1 MGKFWQFK
9 NQADGNAELLLY
21 GDIADSSW
29 WGDGVTPKQFA
40 EDLSNLGYVT
50 DSTVRINS
58 GGGDVFAAQA
68 IGNQLEQHSANV
80 TAKIDGL
87 CASAATIIAC
97 HCNKVVAAN
106 DSTYMIHPVKMGIIG
121 YKDAAELQQYL
132 NAMAAIRDSI
142 LGLYA
147 KKTGR
152 SKDEVA
158 QLMDA
163 TSWWTGEQAKAEG
176 FVDELVDDGETAV
189 IENRNGMLFV
199 NSANFAVV
207 PTAPLV
213 LINVLDPKKHTGD
226 ITSATVKVN
235 NGVAVLEIKG
245 VLLDQLKVMK
255 ESTVLKNGTDYT
267 GSFNDDGTVNIILL
281 PDGKGNDATTLT
293 VSGKKLD
300 PSKVKNTDII
310 GGVDTSTG
318 KETGLEVIRQ
328 VYPLLS
334 MTPGILL
341 APRFSADPTVAAA
354 LQAKTSNI
362 NGVFKAVCIVDIN
375 SATGGATKYTD
386 VKTQKEKQAVSNANA
401 YAVWPYAKVG
411 DVIYSGSSLAG
422 ALTAYTD
429 ASNDDTPNV
438 SPSNKTL
445 SISAMC
451 LADGT
456 EVLLDQEQANTINSV
471 GVATFLNMNGFRLW
485 GNNTAAYPGTTDP
498 KDRWFSVRRFL
509 NWAANT
515 FILTYSQKVDSPAN
529 PRLIEAIVDSENV
542 RGNGFVARGICARY
556 EIRYY
561 SEENTTTDLLD
572 GKKTFHQYITPYT
585 PSEDIEDIIEF
596 DPDALAAALG

>member
-1 MGKFWQFK
+1 MSTYKHGVYTSENDTSLVAPAEGTAGLQVIWGTAPV
-9 NQADGNAELLLY
+9 NMLADPEAAVNRPILVYSKKAAVE
-21 GDIADSSW
+21 A
-29 WGDGVTPKQFA
+29 
-40 EDLSNLGYVT
+40 LGYS
-50 DSTVRINS
+50 D
-58 GGGDVFAAQA
+58 DFASYT
-68 IGNQLEQHSANV
+68 LSE
-80 TAKIDGL
+80 
-87 CASAATIIAC
+87 
-97 HCNKVVAAN
+97 
-106 DSTYMIHPVKMGIIG
+106 
-121 YKDAAELQQYL
+121 
-132 NAMAAIRDSI
+132 SI
-142 LGLYA
+142 
-147 KKTGR
+147 
-152 SKDEVA
+152 
-158 QLMDA
+158 
-163 TSWWTGEQAKAEG
+163 
-176 FVDELVDDGETAV
+176 
-189 IENRNGMLFV
+189 
-199 NSANFAVV
+199 SANFAVV

-255 ESTVLKNGTDYT
+255 ESAVLKNGTDYT
-267 GSFNDDGTVNIILL
+267 ASFNDDGTVNIILL
-281 PDGKGNDATTLT
+281 PDGKGNDATTLI

-556 EIRYY
+556 EIRYN